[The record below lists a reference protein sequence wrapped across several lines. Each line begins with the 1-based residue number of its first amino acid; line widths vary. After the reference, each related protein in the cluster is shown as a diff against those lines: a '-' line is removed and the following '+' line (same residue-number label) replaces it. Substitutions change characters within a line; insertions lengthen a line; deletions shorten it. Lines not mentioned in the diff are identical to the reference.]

1 MINGVPNSY
10 FSFSNNPLALAGQIQ
25 QALKDK
31 GPNYVP
37 PQTMPA
43 AAIASSGSKGFGSTN
58 ADFSSTTRH
67 ARRIYAGSIPANVTE
82 QELVDFFNRVVT
94 EGLYPLHFDTPPVI
108 KAYLNL
114 EKVFAFVELISIEL
128 ATACMVL
135 DGIRFEHWSG
145 PYTLRIRRPNDYRPE
160 LVPKDLAPIPEFRAD
175 FLLQNGCSA
184 VPSGNLQQGG
194 PGKLFVGGV
203 PHNLGEEQILELL
216 RTCGE
221 VKSFNLVKDP
231 GSMTSRGYCFCEYAT
246 QEQSEFAIQVL
257 NDMIVG
263 ERKLTVRFATQPGQQ
278 PQQPGVAG
286 GLGMQNPLLAMSNL
300 GGFGSGQQASQ
311 GNFPSTGN
319 YYTQQGGTAAGFGNG
334 AAAAAVVP
342 ANPLLNVQ
350 PTRVLK
356 LTNMVTHDDLEN
368 DAEFADIKED
378 VRLECQDHGAVLN
391 VIIPRMK
398 DGFPMYAE
406 GSIFVEFADPT
417 KAQSAALALNGRK
430 FVDRSVVVQYFD
442 EAQFSRRQLF

>member
-1 MINGVPNSY
+1 
-10 FSFSNNPLALAGQIQ
+10 
-25 QALKDK
+25 
-31 GPNYVP
+31 
-37 PQTMPA
+37 
-43 AAIASSGSKGFGSTN
+43 
-58 ADFSSTTRH
+58 
-67 ARRIYAGSIPANVTE
+67 
-82 QELVDFFNRVVT
+82 
-94 EGLYPLHFDTPPVI
+94 LYPLHFDTPPVI

-175 FLLQNGCSA
+175 FLAQNGCSA
-184 VPSGNLQQGG
+184 MASSNLQQGG

-278 PQQPGVAG
+278 PQQQGAAG

-300 GGFGSGQQASQ
+300 GGYGSGQQQAA
-311 GNFPSTGN
+311 GN
-319 YYTQQGGTAAGFGNG
+319 YYSQQGGSAQNPNAGYGAGFGSG
-334 AAAAAVVP
+334 TAAATAVPV
-342 ANPLLNVQ
+342 NPLLSTQ

-398 DGFPMYAE
+398 DGFPMHAE

-430 FVDRSVVVQYFD
+430 FVDRTVVVQYFD